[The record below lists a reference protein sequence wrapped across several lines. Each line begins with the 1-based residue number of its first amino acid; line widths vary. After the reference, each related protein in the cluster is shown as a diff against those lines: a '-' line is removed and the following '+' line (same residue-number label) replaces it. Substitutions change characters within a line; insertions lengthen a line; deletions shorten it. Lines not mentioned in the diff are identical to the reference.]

1 MSTSAAR
8 YRYVFA
14 RSEAVPAQAIAERS
28 RYVFVSMS
36 RTRMPHQMG
45 MTRVHR
51 GMKMDMVMTT
61 KPNGGATM
69 VMNLN
74 PVMAA
79 LLGRAL
85 DDDEMPRT
93 PPRASR
99 RAASPLSQK
108 DIYRAVAKTVGST
121 PVMVKQVTD
130 ATMTV
135 AAMQLKSDGPF
146 TIAGKLKMKLKT
158 HGRHVATS
166 MKGTHASMKQI
177 VRVSPLKK
185 FKEMVNCPCPDAD

>member
-1 MSTSAAR
+1 MSMSTSAAR

-14 RSEAVPAQAIAERS
+14 RSEAVPAQAIAEIS

-51 GMKMDMVMTT
+51 GMNMDMVMAT

-69 VMNLN
+69 VINLN
-74 PVMAA
+74 PVMVA

-93 PPRASR
+93 PPMASR
-99 RAASPLSQK
+99 RAAL
-108 DIYRAVAKTVGST
+108 
-121 PVMVKQVTD
+121 
-130 ATMTV
+130 
-135 AAMQLKSDGPF
+135 SDG
-146 TIAGKLKMKLKT
+146 
-158 HGRHVATS
+158 
-166 MKGTHASMKQI
+166 
-177 VRVSPLKK
+177 
-185 FKEMVNCPCPDAD
+185 DA